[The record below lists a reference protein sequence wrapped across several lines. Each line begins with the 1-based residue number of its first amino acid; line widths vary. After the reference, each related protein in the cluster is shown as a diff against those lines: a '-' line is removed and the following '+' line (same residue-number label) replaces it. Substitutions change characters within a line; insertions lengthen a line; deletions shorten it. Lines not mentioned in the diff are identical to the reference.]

1 MKLAI
6 CSKGEGLS
14 AQVDE
19 RFGRCPYFVIVD
31 TEREDQVVSIQNT
44 NVDAAG
50 GAGPQAAQLLAGVGA
65 DAVAL
70 GNVGPNAV
78 EALKAAKI
86 LVYSGIA
93 GTVASAVQSFK
104 DGKLIPLSEAT
115 VKSHSGMGSSRG
127 GGRK

>member
-78 EALKAAKI
+78 AALKAARI
-86 LVYSGIA
+86 AVYSGIA
-93 GTVASAVQSFK
+93 GTVSDTVQSYR
-104 DGKLIPLSEAT
+104 DGKLKPLSEAT
-115 VKSHSGMGSSRG
+115 VESHSGMKGNRG
-127 GGRK
+127 GAR

>member
-86 LVYSGIA
+86 VVYSGIA
-93 GTVASAVQSFK
+93 GTVSDTVQSYR
-104 DGKLIPLSEAT
+104 DGKLKPLSEAT
-115 VKSHSGMGSSRG
+115 VESHSGMKGNRG
-127 GGRK
+127 GAR

>member
-93 GTVASAVQSFK
+93 GTVSDTVQSYR
-104 DGKLIPLSEAT
+104 DGKLKFLSEAT
-115 VKSHSGMGSSRG
+115 VESHSGMKGNRG
-127 GGRK
+127 GAR